1 MLRAQSLL
9 GDTVARAL
17 EQIKEQTG
25 YVGFIA
31 LAGPDVQRGGEIKTL
46 S

>member
-9 GDTVARAL
+9 GDTISRAL
-17 EQIKEQTG
+17 EQIREQTG

-31 LAGPDVQRGGEIKTL
+31 LVGPDVRRGGEIKTL

>member
-9 GDTVARAL
+9 INTVSRAL

-25 YVGFIA
+25 YVGFVA
-31 LAGPDVQRGGEIKTL
+31 LAGPEVQRGGEIKTL

>member
-1 MLRAQSLL
+1 VLL
-9 GDTVARAL
+9 GETLSRVL

-25 YVGFIA
+25 YIGFVV
-31 LAGPDVQRGGEIKTL
+31 LAGPNGRRGGEIKTI